1 MKKTTIQIF
10 ITNKK
15 DNTTEK
21 ETSNKIICR
30 FNDLFDYA
38 NKIHNVPKCIVINID
53 TPITRK
59 DINQVIFKFVKIL
72 EERGKIQ
79 SYDTVYH
86 LPSSLGVDKYN
97 NIFTQNYKYLEGRF
111 GINVFE

>member
-1 MKKTTIQIF
+1 MEKTIQIF
-10 ITNKK
+10 ITNNK
-15 DNTTEK
+15 DNQKTTCKFEELDNHAK
-21 ETSNKIICR
+21 VI
-30 FNDLFDYA
+30 D
-38 NKIHNVPKCIVINID
+38 NVPKCIVISID
-53 TPITRK
+53 SPISRE
-59 DINQVIFKFVKIL
+59 DINDAIYKFVKIL